1 MIGYLKGKILTQ
13 IDSAVILE
21 VAGVGYEVWVGE
33 AKVGEVGELV
43 EFWIHTHVRED
54 QLALFGFKDP
64 LQKRIFLILLGITG
78 IGPKVALAATSAL
91 EPAEL
96 VDAVTV
102 GNTSVL
108 RTIPGVGK
116 KMADRMVLEL
126 RDKLGSLVKQAT
138 WSEVANQ
145 SGRDVGAWNDLQ
157 EALSG
162 LGFGDVQIRNVI
174 RLLRQELEGRSPE
187 INELLKLALQRIRN
201 C

>member
-1 MIGYLKGKILTQ
+1 MIGYLKGKILAQ
-13 IDSAVILE
+13 VDGAVILD

-33 AKVGEVGELV
+33 AKVGEPGAEA

-78 IGPKVALAATSAL
+78 IGPKVAMAATSAL
-91 EPAEL
+91 EPGEL

-102 GNTSVL
+102 GNTTVL

-138 WSEVANQ
+138 WSEAAN
-145 SGRDVGAWNDLQ
+145 SSAREAGVWSDLQ

-162 LGFGDVQIRNVI
+162 LGFADVQIRNVI
-174 RLLRQELEGRSPE
+174 RLLRQELEGHAPV